1 MEINNNIETG
11 RCQCGKVYYS
21 FPRKKVISAHHCHCK
36 DCQRITGSGKATIV
50 FVSKKNI
57 EIKGDLKY
65 YETKGSS
72 GMNIRRGFCINCGSG
87 VLSYAKELSRI
98 MFIKA
103 GTLDN
108 SDWIKIESNFFAK
121 SASHWSK
128 PDNTIE
134 SFKENPGLMK
144 NIKTLLKSF

>member
-1 MEINNNIETG
+1 MSESG
-11 RCQCGKVYYS
+11 SCLCGSVSLEYKS
-21 FPRKKVISAHHCHCK
+21 EPNFFLLCHCT
-36 DCQRITGSGKATIV
+36 DCQKATGSPVASIIGVPENDFII
-50 FVSKKNI
+50 N
-57 EIKGDLKY
+57 G
-65 YETKGSS
+65 ETNSYKCEAGVTRS
-72 GMNIRRGFCINCGSG
+72 FCINCGSG

-108 SDWIKIESNFFAK
+108 SDWIKIESNFFTK